1 MNLDKNLKYH
11 SLIQAFSRTNRI
23 LNSVKTFGNIVCF
36 RDLQKDTDDAIALFG
51 NAEAG
56 GIVLLRSFADY
67 YNGFEEEKDDGTS
80 KHRSGYKEMIEELQR
95 DFPLNRPIE
104 GEQEQKRFLCLF
116 GAILRIRNILASFD
130 DFKGKEILTEAD
142 FQDYQS
148 RYIDLKPE
156 RKEGQ
161 KEDVTDDI
169 VFETELIRQVEINI
183 DYILMLV
190 EKYRE
195 THCKDKEILVRI
207 SRAVNSSIEL
217 RSKKDLIEAF
227 IDRVGVDMH
236 IQDEWK
242 SFVAHKKEEDLSE
255 LISRENLREAPAR
268 KFIEN
273 AFQSGELKTIG
284 TEIQSILPPAS
295 PFDKNSSEKKK
306 GIVERIKEF
315 FEKYIGLVV

>member
-1 MNLDKNLKYH
+1 
-11 SLIQAFSRTNRI
+11 
-23 LNSVKTFGNIVCF
+23 
-36 RDLQKDTDDAIALFG
+36 
-51 NAEAG
+51 
-56 GIVLLRSFADY
+56 
-67 YNGFEEEKDDGTS
+67 
-80 KHRSGYKEMIEELQR
+80 
-95 DFPLNRPIE
+95 
-104 GEQEQKRFLCLF
+104 
-116 GAILRIRNILASFD
+116 
-130 DFKGKEILTEAD
+130 
-142 FQDYQS
+142 
-148 RYIDLKPE
+148 
-156 RKEGQ
+156 
-161 KEDVTDDI
+161 
-169 VFETELIRQVEINI
+169 
-183 DYILMLV
+183 MLV

-227 IDRVGVDMH
+227 IERVGVDTH

-255 LISRENLREAPAR
+255 LITREHLREAPAR